1 MKKALLYGLS
11 LALLLSLAAC
21 SKPQTDQQ
29 EPSQPDPAATSTPAD
44 VSTPEQEQ
52 PTAPEQLSDK
62 QNEEKQP
69 LSGDALISY
78 FKLAYDSSK
87 VAETDSL
94 EEQIK
99 FELFML
105 DTLCNNDNKQLPAD
119 YKDQYKAWR
128 PVDEQ
133 SSNQQQEQAAP
144 EVTLTF
150 TSVNEQVWATGTVNL
165 RSGPSTEDAK
175 VGSLNK
181 GNSVTRI
188 GVGTG
193 DYSSW
198 SKVKLSD
205 GSEVY
210 VASSYLTTTKPTTQ
224 SSSKPSGGTTSST
237 QNQTQNQTQQTS
249 KPSSG
254 GKDIYGGFP
263 TYKEYIDDI
272 CKQRPDKTRAEIE
285 AAFPDQAQMS
295 TDEAAARADA
305 AAGRFN
311 H

>member
-1 MKKALLYGLS
+1 MKQKVFISGLCLTLALS
-11 LALLLSLAAC
+11 LVAC
-21 SKPQTDQQ
+21 GGQQTGPEPQ
-29 EPSQPDPAATSTPAD
+29 EPK
-44 VSTPEQEQ
+44 QEVQ
-52 PTAPEQLSDK
+52 QTEPVTTEPTVEPMEVKQEVKPVNPTAPVE
-62 QNEEKQP
+62 
-69 LSGDALISY
+69 
-78 FKLAYDSSK
+78 
-87 VAETDSL
+87 
-94 EEQIK
+94 EEQDTGDK
-99 FELFML
+99 SASVVVDGEAEPAVQLF
-105 DTLCNNDNKQLPAD
+105 T
-119 YKDQYKAWR
+119 
-128 PVDEQ
+128 E
-133 SSNQQQEQAAP
+133 
-144 EVTLTF
+144 
-150 TSVNEQVWATGTVNL
+150 VNEQVWATGNVNL

-205 GSEVY
+205 GTEVY

-224 SSSKPSGGTTSST
+224 SSSKPSGSTSST
-237 QNQTQNQTQQTS
+237 QNQTQNQTQQPS

-285 AAFPDQAQMS
+285 AAFPDLATGQVNS
-295 TDEAAARADA
+295 EAAAADA
-305 AAGRFN
+305 AVGRFN